1 MKKGIIIILALTFV
15 VCGIK
20 AQQLP
25 NFRGTYLN
33 LLHKNPAYI
42 ASSDAPNILI
52 NHRSQ
57 WVGFTGNPKI
67 SSLTAKY
74 NFRPDMAAG
83 LFITNDITG
92 ISRKMELSANYS
104 YLLKA
109 ELFDIA
115 FGLAWTF
122 TQYKVMGTDIT
133 LYEEN
138 DQTVNMHLDDKTWKP
153 DANAGIVIFNQNF
166 SAGIGISQL
175 FQTKFIFFDEN
186 DIPGTIQSKR
196 HFFLTG
202 SYNFYSHNKDH
213 RFAPYLSGFYVNGAP
228 LKVDAGVRYTGNSGF
243 LGSLSYSHKDAVVL
257 SAGYI
262 YENFYFEY
270 SFDIVTS
277 RIRNFSSGAHEV
289 SLGMFIINHEKTSTK
304 DQFRPMF

>member
-1 MKKGIIIILALTFV
+1 MLVLSLIAYSL
-15 VCGIK
+15 K

-42 ASSDAPNILI
+42 ASNDAPNILL

-83 LFITNDITG
+83 LFLTNDITG
-92 ISRKMELSANYS
+92 ISRKLELSANYS

-109 ELFDIA
+109 EHFDIA

-122 TQYKVMGTDIT
+122 TQFKVMGTDIT
-133 LYEEN
+133 LYEVN
-138 DQTVNMHLDDKTWKP
+138 DQAVNMHLDDKTWKP
-153 DANAGIVIFNQNF
+153 DANAGLVVFNHDF

-175 FQTKFIFFDEN
+175 FQTKFIFFDKN
-186 DIPGTIQSKR
+186 DVPGTIQSKR

-202 SYNFYSHNKDH
+202 SYNFYSNNKDH
-213 RFAPYLSGFYVNGAP
+213 RFAPYFSGFYVQGSPVKIDTGA
-228 LKVDAGVRYTGNSGF
+228 RYSGKSGF
-243 LGSLSYSHKDAVVL
+243 LGSLSYSHKDAIVL
-257 SAGYI
+257 SAGYK
-262 YENFYFEY
+262 YEKFYFEY

-289 SLGMFIINHEKTSTK
+289 SLGMYIVRKDKTVSQ
-304 DQFRPMF
+304 DEFRPMF